1 MTALNHSLVARMECP
16 KAFTSSL
23 TSLPPSHKK
32 WGGLHSCLTYETAE
46 WERRKKSFLH
56 VLKNSAQ
63 EENDDEKTA

>member
-16 KAFTSSL
+16 KAFTSL
-23 TSLPPSHKK
+23 TSLPHKK
-32 WGGLHSCLTYETAE
+32 WWGSLHSCLTYETAE

-63 EENDDEKTA
+63 EAK